1 LNDSLERLLKE
12 AKAFAWKQTALA
24 PEKRQHP
31 TYMPYANPE
40 NWTKGEL
47 VELIYQGSPDADTL
61 SLGLF
66 RELIYRHGGRK
77 LVREGQA
84 PSSAPPEIL
93 ACKCRREVVSGTYW
107 LEPRPE
113 TPEAKPWPEQEVLEL
128 RHRLISLIEEW
139 EGAEDE

>member
-1 LNDSLERLLKE
+1 MNDSLERLLKE

-31 TYMPYANPE
+31 TYMPYANPD

-47 VELIYQGSPDADTL
+47 VELIYQGSEDADTL

-77 LVREGQA
+77 LVRE
-84 PSSAPPEIL
+84 SSGVFAAAGMPV
-93 ACKCRREVVSGTYW
+93 CSCRREVVSGTYW

-139 EGAEDE
+139 ETEDGE

>member
-1 LNDSLERLLKE
+1 MNDSLERLLKE
-12 AKAFAWKQTALA
+12 AKAFAWKRTALA

-31 TYMPYANPE
+31 TYMPYANPD

-47 VELIYQGSPDADTL
+47 VELIYQGSEDADTL

-84 PSSAPPEIL
+84 APKAAPEI
-93 ACKCRREVVSGTYW
+93 CNCRREVVSGTYW

-113 TPEAKPWPEQEVLEL
+113 TPEPKPWPEQEVLEL

-139 EGAEDE
+139 ETENE